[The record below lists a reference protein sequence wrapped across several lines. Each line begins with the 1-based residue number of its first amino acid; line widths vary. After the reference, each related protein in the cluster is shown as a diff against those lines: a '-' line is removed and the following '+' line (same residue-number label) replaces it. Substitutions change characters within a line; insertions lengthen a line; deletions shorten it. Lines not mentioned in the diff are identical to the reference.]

1 VIFRHPTSGTIPWER
16 EVEPLLRALGADV
29 DPSAE
34 GSRVYVLLN
43 EEEAVFHRP
52 HPRKEA
58 DPGAIR
64 ALRRLLV
71 QAGVH
76 L

>member
-1 VIFRHPTSGTIPWER
+1 MIFRHPTSGTIPWER

-43 EEEAVFHRP
+43 EEEA
-52 HPRKEA
+52 

-64 ALRRLLV
+64 ALRRFLV